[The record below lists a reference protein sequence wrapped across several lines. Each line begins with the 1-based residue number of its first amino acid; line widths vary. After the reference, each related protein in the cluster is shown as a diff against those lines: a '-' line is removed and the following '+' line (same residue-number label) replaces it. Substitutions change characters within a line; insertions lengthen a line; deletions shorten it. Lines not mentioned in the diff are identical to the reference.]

1 MLRREF
7 LIGAA
12 ASVASALPAYA
23 GPPRPFGPEMWPPM
37 GNRSEFVAWMEA
49 NRGEH
54 VWFVETVEDLE
65 RRLK

>member
-1 MLRREF
+1 
-7 LIGAA
+7 
-12 ASVASALPAYA
+12 V
-23 GPPRPFGPEMWPPM
+23 
-37 GNRSEFVAWMEA
+37 MEA